1 MSAARPAT
9 GRSAAADPWK
19 VAEAVAVGC
28 ALGLLI
34 TRPRWGIRAL
44 SLLSGRPPWYWR

>member
-1 MSAARPAT
+1 MRPTRSPAGRPA
-9 GRSAAADPWK
+9 GADPWK